1 MPTHFPAPSLPEV
14 AFLGRS
20 NVGKSS
26 VINTLVGTKLA
37 RTSSTPGR
45 TRSINFFEVRWPGKP
60 RPEVIFADLPGY
72 GYAKLSREIS
82 QEWPKFIE
90 PYLNER
96 PTLALCMALV
106 DVNVPP
112 QDSDRQLL
120 DFLNASGRD
129 FLLIATKS
137 DRLSNNQ
144 LQNAS
149 KRPREAYPT
158 APVIPFSAKTGAGRD
173 QVWKKIRR
181 VREKFSCSRVPILN
195 LFRLRKNA
203 CSLSRHQ
210 PIAPRKSSRQKL
222 RRLRQA
228 RRNRQNHGPSSHGK
242 RLKGVIDLMHV
253 GRRKRGASYLS
264 ALKQSSLTHGARRPQ
279 EPSNPDT
286 APRRAPSRR
295 GEAEKPTIPL
305 PGQRALARNFQ
316 RCGNLGHVH
325 RYQPAWLL
333 RGGNLHLPAWSAH
346 SRSPSKSII
355 SGSKPTERCALPIP
369 ILAWGSAFT
378 EMSGENRDAI
388 ARAAALSLAPFR
400 DCRTGNTRAEREA
413 FCP

>member
-1 MPTHFPAPSLPEV
+1 MARFMAAATDAAHFPAPSLPEV

-26 VINTLVGTKLA
+26 VINTLVDAKLA

-90 PYLNER
+90 PYLNDR
-96 PTLALCMALV
+96 PTLALCLALV

-144 LQNAS
+144 LRNALKS
-149 KRPREAYPT
+149 LTEAYPT

-173 QVWKKIRR
+173 EVWKKIR
-181 VREKFSCSRVPILN
+181 
-195 LFRLRKNA
+195 
-203 CSLSRHQ
+203 
-210 PIAPRKSSRQKL
+210 KS
-222 RRLRQA
+222 A
-228 RRNRQNHGPSSHGK
+228 
-242 RLKGVIDLMHV
+242 
-253 GRRKRGASYLS
+253 
-264 ALKQSSLTHGARRPQ
+264 
-279 EPSNPDT
+279 
-286 APRRAPSRR
+286 
-295 GEAEKPTIPL
+295 AEFP
-305 PGQRALARNFQ
+305 
-316 RCGNLGHVH
+316 
-325 RYQPAWLL
+325 
-333 RGGNLHLPAWSAH
+333 
-346 SRSPSKSII
+346 
-355 SGSKPTERCALPIP
+355 
-369 ILAWGSAFT
+369 
-378 EMSGENRDAI
+378 
-388 ARAAALSLAPFR
+388 AAALQS
-400 DCRTGNTRAEREA
+400 
-413 FCP
+413 